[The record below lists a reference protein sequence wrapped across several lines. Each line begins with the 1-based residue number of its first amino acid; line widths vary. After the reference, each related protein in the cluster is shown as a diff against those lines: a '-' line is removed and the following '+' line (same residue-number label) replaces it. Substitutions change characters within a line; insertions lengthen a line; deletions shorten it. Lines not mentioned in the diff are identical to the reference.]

1 MLNHLVHQL
10 NRPDIKEDV
19 PSNQTEE
26 KYFE

>member
-1 MLNHLVHQL
+1 MLNHLVLQFHQ
-10 NRPDIKEDV
+10 PEIKQDV